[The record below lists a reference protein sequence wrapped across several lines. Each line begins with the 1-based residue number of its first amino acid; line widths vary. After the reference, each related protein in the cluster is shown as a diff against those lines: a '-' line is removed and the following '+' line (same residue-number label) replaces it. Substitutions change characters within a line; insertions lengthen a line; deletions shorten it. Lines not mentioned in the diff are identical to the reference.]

1 MEGVHGSVGEYWKG
15 LRIGKTLKCF
25 WNWKAVGVQRML
37 KVSEVR
43 VVKTPKCLQSRKEV
57 IP

>member
-1 MEGVHGSVGEYWKG
+1 MEGAHGSVGDYWKG
-15 LRIGKTLKCF
+15 LRIGKTPKCF
-25 WNWKAVGVQRML
+25 WNWKAVGVQRMP

-43 VVKTPKCLQSRKEV
+43 VGKTLRHLWSRKEV

>member
-1 MEGVHGSVGEYWKG
+1 MEGVHGSVGDCWKG

-25 WNWKAVGVQRML
+25 QNWKVVRVCRMP
-37 KVSEVR
+37 KVSEVG
-43 VVKTPKCLQSRKEV
+43 VGKTLRHLWSRKEV

>member
-1 MEGVHGSVGEYWKG
+1 MEGACGSVGDCWKALG
-15 LRIGKTLKCF
+15 VGRTPKLF
-25 WNWKAVGVQRML
+25 WNWEAVGVQRMP

-43 VVKTPKCLQSRKEV
+43 VGKTLRWLWSGKEV